1 MTSPQT
7 APEFCIRNLV
17 VLVDGTAEARA
28 AVEAA
33 ATIAR
38 CFGAG
43 IHLLHFIQSRD
54 YAMAVPQ
61 TYAEVLKD
69 LRDRHEAE
77 LRVLAGSE
85 TLRGLEPRIHV
96 ERSEITEGLGAF
108 THDFAIDLIVVSSSG
123 KTGLVKWFE
132 GSTAEDAFRNADTP
146 VMVLGPKAVTAV
158 PPHGFRRI
166 LCTTD
171 LSAGS
176 WPAAAY
182 AMALAGRC
190 HAKATLLY
198 VMADDAKRLE
208 RRDVMIAEAASAL
221 RRWAALNGSSGAE
234 QVVSEGVPAKVISEL
249 AADMKA
255 DLIVAGAKR
264 MPALGI
270 ARAWATAYAVM
281 REAHCPTVLVRE
293 P

>member
-1 MTSPQT
+1 MTSPQSV
-7 APEFCIRNLV
+7 PEFCFRNLV

-54 YAMAVPQ
+54 YAMGVPQ
-61 TYAEVLKD
+61 TYGGIV
-69 LRDRHEAE
+69 AE
-77 LRVLAGSE
+77 LRRRHKAELSEIAASE
-85 TLRGLEPRIHV
+85 TLRGLEPKIHV
-96 ERSEITEGLGAF
+96 ERSEIAEGLGAF
-108 THDFAIDLIVVSSSG
+108 TRDNAIDLVVVGSAG
-123 KTGLVKWFE
+123 KAGLVKWFE

-146 VMVLGPKAVTAV
+146 VMVVGPKAVAEV
-158 PPHGFRRI
+158 SPQGFRRI
-166 LCTTD
+166 LCATD
-171 LSAGS
+171 LSAGAR
-176 WPAAAY
+176 PAAAY
-182 AMALAGRC
+182 AMALGGRC
-190 HAKATLLY
+190 HAKVTLLY

-208 RRDVMIAEAASAL
+208 RRDVMIAGAASAL
-221 RRWAALNGSSGAE
+221 RRWAALNGGSGAE

-264 MPALGI
+264 MPILGI
-270 ARAWATAYAVM
+270 TGAWATAYAVM
-281 REAHCPTVLVRE
+281 REAHCPTVFVRE